1 MCREIGLGSSH
12 IRHSCQTDP
21 ETIAREGIWKTA
33 RQSTT
38 SSRTSSRLAKCSSNA
53 DGLDHNWIQCDARK
67 RVFDLPGFSLQK
79 FFNSLTVQEP
89 SAFRNSS
96 TPRRALPTQ
105 ALRLALLGGETSPQ
119 EAELLA
125 TLVRYVVL
133 KGGWTN
139 LLPLHIS

>member
-1 MCREIGLGSSH
+1 MCREIGLGLGSSH

-38 SSRTSSRLAKCSSNA
+38 SSRTSSRLAKCICNA
-53 DGLDHNWIQCDARK
+53 DSLDHNWIQCDARK

-89 SAFRNSS
+89 H
-96 TPRRALPTQ
+96 PRRALPTQ

-119 EAELLA
+119 ESELLA